1 MMLPTLDEFKQAQQR
16 IEALLSKTP
25 LERSERLSDYFKADV
40 YLKREDLQ
48 QVRSYKIRGA
58 FNKLL
63 TLSQESKVERV
74 ICASAGNH
82 AQGVALSCS
91 TLNIHGIVI
100 MPKTTPQ
107 QKISKVESF
116 GGTWIEIQLHGE
128 TYDEAYH
135 YALQVAQKNGIPFV
149 HPFNDRDVILGQ
161 GTMGLEILEQLE
173 KTPDIVSIC
182 VGGGGLLSGVGSVM
196 AQAAPDAQLFGVEP
210 AEAASMSEAM
220 KQNKV
225 VTLPSISKFVDGAS
239 VATIGKTNFE
249 ICQQLNLQMLTASE
263 GAICSAL
270 IEMYNE
276 DGIIA
281 EPAGILAVAG
291 LYQMDIDLTGK
302 TVVCIVSG
310 GNNDI
315 YRIQE
320 IIERA
325 KLYEGTKFY
334 IRVEVPQISGSFAS
348 ILSIIEKEHEGLVS
362 FSRYSNAKAINGYS
376 SALLG
381 VEVKDKSVGQAIMKR
396 LEEVGISF
404 RVSKESPVLNEL

>member
-16 IEALLSKTP
+16 IAALLSETP
-25 LERSERLSDYFKADV
+25 LERSTRLSNHFKADI

-58 FNKLL
+58 YNKIL
-63 TLSQESKVERV
+63 TLSQHEDVERI

-91 TLNIHGIVI
+91 SLNIKGLII

-116 GGTWIEIQLHGE
+116 GGEWIEIQLHGE
-128 TYDEAYH
+128 TYDEAYRF
-135 YALQVAQKNGIPFV
+135 ALSLAKQDGIPFV

-161 GTMGLEILEQLE
+161 GTMGLEILEQLG
-173 KTPDIVSIC
+173 KKPDIVSIC

-210 AEAASMSEAM
+210 AEAASMSEAI

-225 VTLPSISKFVDGAS
+225 VTLDSISKFVDGAS
-239 VATIGKTNFE
+239 VATIGETNFE
-249 ICQQLNLQMLTASE
+249 ICRQLNLQMLTASE

-291 LYQMDIDLTGK
+291 LYQMNIDLTGK

-334 IRVEVPQISGSFAS
+334 IRVQVPQISGSFTS

-376 SALLG
+376 SALFG
-381 VEVKDKSVGQAIMKR
+381 VEVKDKSVGQAIKNR
-396 LEEVGISF
+396 LEEIGISF
-404 RVSKESPVLNEL
+404 RISEESPVINEL

>member
-1 MMLPTLDEFKQAQQR
+1 MLPTLDEFKQAQQR
-16 IEALLSKTP
+16 IAALLAETP
-25 LERSERLSDYFKADV
+25 LERSTRLSNHFKADI

-58 FNKLL
+58 YNKLL
-63 TLSQESKVERV
+63 TLSQYENVERV

-91 TLNIHGIVI
+91 SLHIKGIII
-100 MPKTTPQ
+100 MPETTPQ

-116 GGTWIEIQLHGE
+116 GGEWVEIQLHGE
-128 TYDEAYH
+128 TYDEAYR
-135 YALQVAQKNGIPFV
+135 YALRLAEQDKIPFV

-161 GTMGLEILEQLE
+161 GTIGLEILEQLG

-210 AEAASMSEAM
+210 AEAASMTEAIN
-220 KQNKV
+220 QNKV

-239 VATIGKTNFE
+239 VATIGETNFE
-249 ICQQLNLQMLTASE
+249 ICRQLNLQMLTASE

-281 EPAGILAVAG
+281 EPAGILAVTG

-302 TVVCIVSG
+302 TIVCIVSG

-325 KLYEGTKFY
+325 KLYEGKKFY
-334 IRVEVPQISGSFAS
+334 IRAEVPQISGSFAS

-376 SALLG
+376 SAMLG
-381 VEVKDKSVGQAIMKR
+381 VEVKDKSVGEAIMQR
-396 LEEVGISF
+396 LEEEGISF
-404 RVSKESPVLNEL
+404 RLSKESPVINEL

>member
-1 MMLPTLDEFKQAQQR
+1 MLPTLDEFKQAQQQ
-16 IEALLSKTP
+16 IAALLSVTP
-25 LERSERLSDYFKADV
+25 LERSARLSNHFKADV

-58 FNKLL
+58 YNKLL
-63 TLSQESKVERV
+63 TLSKDKKVKQV

-82 AQGVALSCS
+82 AQGVALCCS
-91 TLNIHGIVI
+91 TLNSHGIII
-100 MPKTTPQ
+100 MPKTAPL

-116 GGTWIEIQLHGE
+116 GGKWVEIRLHGE

-135 YALQVAQKNGIPFV
+135 HALKAAEKDDIPFV

-161 GTMGLEILEQLE
+161 GTMGLEILEQLG
-173 KTPDIVSIC
+173 KTPDVVSIC

-196 AQAAPDAQLFGVEP
+196 AQAAPSAELFGVEP
-210 AEAASMSEAM
+210 AEAASMSEAI

-225 VTLPSISKFVDGAS
+225 VTLPFISRFVDGAS
-239 VATIGKTNFE
+239 VATIGDVNFE
-249 ICQQLNLQMLTASE
+249 ICRQLNLQMLTASE

-276 DGIIA
+276 DGIIV
-281 EPAGILAVAG
+281 EPAGILAVTG

-315 YRIQE
+315 YRTQE

-325 KLYEGTKFY
+325 KIYEGKKFY
-334 IRVEVPQISGSFAS
+334 IRVEVPQISGSFAT

-362 FSRYSNAKAINGYS
+362 FTRYSNAKAINGYS

-381 VEVKDKSVGQAIMKR
+381 VEVTNKSIGKAIMNR
-396 LEEVGISF
+396 LNQAGISF
-404 RVSKESPVLNEL
+404 RISKESPVINEL

>member
-1 MMLPTLDEFKQAQQR
+1 
-16 IEALLSKTP
+16 
-25 LERSERLSDYFKADV
+25 
-40 YLKREDLQ
+40 
-48 QVRSYKIRGA
+48 
-58 FNKLL
+58 
-63 TLSQESKVERV
+63 
-74 ICASAGNH
+74 
-82 AQGVALSCS
+82 
-91 TLNIHGIVI
+91 
-100 MPKTTPQ
+100 
-107 QKISKVESF
+107 
-116 GGTWIEIQLHGE
+116 
-128 TYDEAYH
+128 
-135 YALQVAQKNGIPFV
+135 
-149 HPFNDRDVILGQ
+149 
-161 GTMGLEILEQLE
+161 
-173 KTPDIVSIC
+173 
-182 VGGGGLLSGVGSVM
+182 
-196 AQAAPDAQLFGVEP
+196 
-210 AEAASMSEAM
+210 
-220 KQNKV
+220 
-225 VTLPSISKFVDGAS
+225 
-239 VATIGKTNFE
+239 
-249 ICQQLNLQMLTASE
+249 MLTASE
-263 GAICSAL
+263 GALCSAL

-281 EPAGILAVAG
+281 EPAGILAVAR
-291 LYQMDIDLTGK
+291 LYKMDMDLTGK

>member
-1 MMLPTLDEFKQAQQR
+1 MLPTLDEFKQAQQR
-16 IEALLSKTP
+16 IAALLSETP
-25 LERSERLSDYFKADV
+25 LERNTRLSNHFKADI

-58 FNKLL
+58 YNKLL
-63 TLSQESKVERV
+63 TLSQHKNVERV

-91 TLNIHGIVI
+91 SLKINGLII
-100 MPKTTPQ
+100 MPETTPQ

-116 GGTWIEIQLHGE
+116 GGKWIEIRLHGE

-135 YALQVAQKNGIPFV
+135 YALSLAEQDGIPFV
-149 HPFNDRDVILGQ
+149 HPFNDRDVIMGQ
-161 GTMGLEILEQLE
+161 GTMGLEILEQLG
-173 KTPDIVSIC
+173 KTPDVVSIC

-196 AQAAPDAQLFGVEP
+196 AQAAPGAQLFGVEP

-249 ICQQLNLQMLTASE
+249 ICRQLNLQMLTASE

-291 LYQMDIDLTGK
+291 LYQMNIDLTGK

-334 IRVEVPQISGSFAS
+334 VRVEVPQISGSFAS

-362 FSRYSNAKAINGYS
+362 FSRYSNSKAINGYS

-404 RVSKESPVLNEL
+404 RISKESPVLNEL